1 MTDPLAYTLP
11 TRDDPPQVMGILNVT
26 PDSFSDGGRYAGIDA
41 AVAHGLRM
49 AREGAAVI
57 DVGGESTRP
66 GAQRVPPSE
75 QQRRV
80 VGVIRALRS
89 ALDAGGFERVAVS
102 IDTTRASVAE
112 AALDAG
118 ASVLNDVSAG
128 VEDAGMF
135 ALAAG
140 RGVPIVLMHMQ
151 GSPGTMQDAPVY
163 GDVVG
168 EVEAFLVERARAA
181 ESAGVARERIAIDPG
196 IGFGKTL
203 AHNLSLLA
211 SLGRLVATGYPVLL
225 GASRKRFIEAAQA
238 AAGVTTSGGQAGA
251 DRLGG
256 TVATTVLGCRAGV
269 RVFRVHDVFEN
280 RQALNI
286 ARAVRDI
293 GRDC

>member
-11 TRDDPPQVMGILNVT
+11 TCDDPPQVMGILNVT
-26 PDSFSDGGRYAGIDA
+26 PDSFSDGGRYGGIDA

-80 VGVIRALRS
+80 VGVIQALRS

-168 EVEAFLVERARAA
+168 EVVAFLVERARAA

-238 AAGVTTSGGQAGA
+238 AAGVTTSGGQTGA

-286 ARAVRDI
+286 ARAVGDI

>member
-1 MTDPLAYTLP
+1 MIDPLAYTLP
-11 TRDDPPQVMGILNVT
+11 TCDDLPQVMGILNVT

-66 GAQRVPPSE
+66 GAQRIPPSE

-80 VGVIRALRS
+80 VGVIQALRS

-128 VEDAGMF
+128 VEDAGML

-140 RGVPIVLMHMQ
+140 RGVPIVLMHMR

-168 EVEAFLVERARAA
+168 EVEGFLVERARAA

-203 AHNLSLLA
+203 AHNLLLLA

-225 GASRKRFIEAAQA
+225 GASRKRFIEGVEA
-238 AAGVTTSGGQAGA
+238 AAGIKPPERPTAA

-256 TVATTVLGCRAGV
+256 TVATTVLGYRAGV
-269 RVFRVHDVFEN
+269 RVFRAHDVFEN

-286 ARAVRDI
+286 ALAVGGI
-293 GRDC
+293 GRDH